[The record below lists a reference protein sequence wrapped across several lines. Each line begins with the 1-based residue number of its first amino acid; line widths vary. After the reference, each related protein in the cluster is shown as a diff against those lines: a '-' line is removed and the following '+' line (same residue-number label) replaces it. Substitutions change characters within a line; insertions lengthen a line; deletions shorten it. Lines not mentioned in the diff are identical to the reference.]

1 MLSVIMLNVVMLNVV
16 GVITM
21 LQLLM
26 SVIVQLFIYKYLWKT
41 RRLSLVIIFFF
52 FADSGK
58 AFCLN

>member
-1 MLSVIMLNVVMLNVV
+1 MLNVV

-41 RRLSLVIIFFF
+41 RRPSLVIIFFF
-52 FADSGK
+52 LLIPAKLFV
-58 AFCLN
+58 

>member
-1 MLSVIMLNVVMLNVV
+1 MLHVVMLNVV

-41 RRLSLVIIFFF
+41 RRLSFGHHFF